1 MTRSQDAPLIRDLR
15 TFSRRHLPLL
25 LLAAAAVTLTGCFDH
40 SLYPQS
46 TLSPKG
52 DYAEMVDGLFQT
64 TVWWATL
71 VFVLVEAG
79 LLYAIYKFRG
89 KPDDPEPKQVH
100 GSTTVEIIWTVIPAL
115 VLAVVAVPTVKT
127 IFETAKVPT
136 ASPDG
141 SQPLKVEVIG
151 HQWWWEFRYPELG
164 ITTANQ
170 LHVPIGRTVD
180 LRMKTVDVLHSFW
193 IPQFAGKRDVFPNRE
208 TRLWFTAKA
217 TGEYPGACAEFC
229 GIQHGRMDFYVMVNT
244 PEEFS
249 AWVAQRQ
256 ADSTLAPTGMPKAPA
271 PAATDS
277 AVGVATTP
285 VVEPAAPVVLAAAD
299 PKVAEGQAL
308 FSAKGCIGCHSLNSV
323 GTPKG
328 MLGPN
333 LAGIG
338 TRKMIAGGW
347 LPNSDENLHRWIK
360 TPQAVKEG
368 VLMQVPEMTDAEV
381 DALVAYLRTKQ

>member
-1 MTRSQDAPLIRDLR
+1 MIRDLR
-15 TFSRRHLPLL
+15 ISSRRHLPLL
-25 LLAAAAVTLTGCFDH
+25 LLAAAAVTLTGCFDS

-52 DYAEMVDGLFQT
+52 DYAEMVDGLFRT
-64 TVWWATL
+64 TVWYATV
-71 VFVLVEAG
+71 VFILVEGG
-79 LLYAIYKFRG
+79 LLWAIYKFRG
-89 KPDDPEPKQVH
+89 KPDDAEPKQVH
-100 GSTTVEIIWTVIPAL
+100 GSTTVEIIWTIIPAL

-127 IFETAKVPT
+127 IFDTAKVPT

-229 GIQHGRMDFYVMVNT
+229 GMQHGRMDFYVMVNT

-249 AWVAQRQ
+249 AWVARRQ
-256 ADSTLAPTGMPKAPA
+256 ADSLLAPTGMPKAPA
-271 PAATDS
+271 PAASDS
-277 AVGVATTP
+277 TGVAAAP
-285 VVEPAAPVVLAAAD
+285 VATDTAAPVVIAAAD
-299 PKVAEGQAL
+299 PKAAEGEAL
-308 FSAKGCIGCHSLNSV
+308 FMAKGCIGCHSLNSI

-338 TRKMIAGGW
+338 VRKMIAGGW

>member
-1 MTRSQDAPLIRDLR
+1 MIRDLR
-15 TFSRRHLPLL
+15 RLTRRHIPLL
-25 LLAAAAVTLTGCFDH
+25 LLAAAAVTLTGCMDS

-46 TLSPKG
+46 TLTPKG
-52 DYAEMVDGLFQT
+52 DYAEMVDKLFRT
-64 TVWWATL
+64 TLWLATL
-71 VFVLVEAG
+71 VFILVEAG
-79 LLYAIYKFRG
+79 LLWAIYRYRG
-89 KPDDPEPKQVH
+89 KPDDAEPKQVH
-100 GSTTVEIIWTVIPAL
+100 GSTVMEITWTIIPAL

-127 IFETAKVPT
+127 IFDTAKVPAT
-136 ASPDG
+136 SPDG
-141 SQPLKVEVIG
+141 QAPLTVEVIG

-164 ITTANQ
+164 ITTAGQ
-170 LHVPIGRTVD
+170 LHVPIGRTID

-208 TRLWFTAKA
+208 TRLWFTAKE
-217 TGEYPGACAEFC
+217 TGAFPGACAEFC
-229 GIQHGRMDFYVMVNT
+229 GLQHARMDFYVMVNT

-249 AWVAQRQ
+249 AWTSTRMS
-256 ADSTLAPTGMPKAPA
+256 DSLLASTGLPKAPVVDSTA
-271 PAATDS
+271 VADTS
-277 AVGVATTP
+277 AVVVAMNP
-285 VVEPAAPVVLAAAD
+285 
-299 PKVAEGQAL
+299 QAVQGEQL
-308 FSAKGCIGCHSLNSV
+308 FASKGCIGCHSLNSV

-347 LPNSDENLHRWIK
+347 LPNTDDNLHRWIK

-368 VLMQVPEMTDAEV
+368 VLMAVPEMTDAEV